1 MPSYSISFGERE
13 NLEVV
18 KRADAQHQTVAE
30 YIRSLVRAD
39 IVRYL

>member
-18 KRADAQHQTVAE
+18 KRADARQQTVAE
-30 YIRSLVRAD
+30 YIRALVRAD
-39 IVRYL
+39 MEEKQ